1 MPPNTQSRQ
10 LHYNY
15 NYNYNYS
22 HEFNKFLELSRRNLS
37 VVFEKFE

>member
-1 MPPNTQSRQ
+1 MPRNTQSCQ
-10 LHYNY
+10 LHY